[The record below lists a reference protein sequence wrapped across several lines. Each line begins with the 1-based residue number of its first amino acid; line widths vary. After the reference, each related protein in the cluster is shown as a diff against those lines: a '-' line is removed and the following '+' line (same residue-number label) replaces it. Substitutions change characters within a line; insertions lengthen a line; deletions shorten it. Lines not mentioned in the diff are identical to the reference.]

1 MGDPLSIS
9 VAIIALIDFT
19 EKVLTIANDIKNARK
34 DLQKVVDGLKSLD
47 YLIKRLDELRKEAN
61 EHDSWFRGLLELERT
76 SGTLTSDWRYVPNPK
91 HKPEGALAQLKI
103 TMAELH
109 AKLEP
114 HGLNKFHFVQRVRW
128 HWEKDS
134 YAGMLN
140 DIASSRS
147 QISDILDR
155 DHFDLSK
162 HHLKLTEAVKEEG
175 RDTNLQVGELV
186 NYKRRRDDKERRK
199 EDKERRKEEKAEKEA
214 IVRWL
219 SPLENLARQ
228 KKLFANSFPT
238 GQWLLDSLAFKH
250 WSTGRPWYL
259 RCYGE
264 AGSGKVSHMISS
276 RVDLSSV

>member
-1 MGDPLSIS
+1 MADPLSIS
-9 VAIIALIDFT
+9 VAIVALIDFT
-19 EKVLTIANDIKNARK
+19 EKILTIANDIKNARK
-34 DLQKVVDGLKSLD
+34 DLQKIVDGLKSLD
-47 YLIKRLDELRKEAN
+47 YLIKRLDERRKGAN
-61 EHDSWFRGLLELERT
+61 EHDPWFQGLLELERT

-114 HGLNKFHFVQRVRW
+114 HGLKKFHFVQRVRW
-128 HWEKDS
+128 HWDKDS

-140 DIASSRS
+140 DIARSRS
-147 QISDILDR
+147 EISDILDQ

-162 HHLKLTEAVKEEG
+162 HHLNVSEAAREEG
-175 RDTNLQVGELV
+175 RDTNLQVGELI
-186 NYKRRRDDKERRK
+186 NYERKR
-199 EDKERRKEEKAEKEA
+199 EDKERREEEKVEKEA
-214 IVRWL
+214 IEKWL

-264 AGSGKVSHMISS
+264 AGSGKVSHANFS
-276 RVDLSSV
+276 RVYSFSI

>member
-1 MGDPLSIS
+1 MADPLSIS
-9 VAIIALIDFT
+9 VAIVALIDFT
-19 EKVLTIANDIKNARK
+19 EKILTIANDIKNARK
-34 DLQKVVDGLKSLD
+34 DLQKIVDGLKSLD
-47 YLIKRLDELRKEAN
+47 YLIKRLDERRKGAN
-61 EHDSWFRGLLELERT
+61 EHDPWFQGLLELERT

-114 HGLNKFHFVQRVRW
+114 HGLKKFHFVQRVRW
-128 HWEKDS
+128 HWDKDS

-140 DIASSRS
+140 DIARSRS
-147 QISDILDR
+147 EISDILDQ

-162 HHLKLTEAVKEEG
+162 HHLNVSEAAREEG

-186 NYKRRRDDKERRK
+186 NYERKR
-199 EDKERRKEEKAEKEA
+199 EDKERREEEKVEKEA
-214 IVRWL
+214 IEKWL

-264 AGSGKVSHMISS
+264 AGSGKVSHANFS
-276 RVDLSSV
+276 RVYSFSI

>member
-1 MGDPLSIS
+1 MADPLSIS
-9 VAIIALIDFT
+9 VAIVALIDFT
-19 EKVLTIANDIKNARK
+19 EKILTIANDIKNARK
-34 DLQKVVDGLKSLD
+34 DLQKIVDGLKSLD
-47 YLIKRLDELRKEAN
+47 YLIKRLDERRKGAN
-61 EHDSWFRGLLELERT
+61 EHDPWFQGLLELERT

-114 HGLNKFHFVQRVRW
+114 HGLKKSHFVQRVRW
-128 HWEKDS
+128 HWDKDS

-140 DIASSRS
+140 DIARSRS
-147 QISDILDR
+147 EISDILDQ

-162 HHLKLTEAVKEEG
+162 HHLNVSEAAREEG

-186 NYKRRRDDKERRK
+186 NYERKR
-199 EDKERRKEEKAEKEA
+199 EDKERREEEKVEKEA
-214 IVRWL
+214 IEKWL

-264 AGSGKVSHMISS
+264 AGSGKVSHANFS
-276 RVDLSSV
+276 RVYSFSI

>member
-1 MGDPLSIS
+1 MADPLSIT
-9 VAIIALIDFT
+9 VAVIALIDFA
-19 EKVLTIANDIKNARK
+19 EKALTIAHDIKNAIK

-61 EHDSWFRGLLELERT
+61 EHDPWFQGLLELERA
-76 SGTLTSDWRYVPNPK
+76 SGTLTADWRYVPDPK

-109 AKLEP
+109 AKLES
-114 HGLNKFHFVQRVRW
+114 HGLRKFHFVQRVRW
-128 HWEKDS
+128 HWDKDS
-134 YAGMLN
+134 YAGLLN
-140 DIASSRS
+140 DIARSRS
-147 QISDILDR
+147 EISDILDR

-175 RDTNLQVGELV
+175 RDTNLQVGELL
-186 NYKRRRDDKERRK
+186 NYQRKR

-238 GQWLLDSLAFKH
+238 VQWLLNSLAFKH
-250 WSTGRPWYL
+250 WSMGRPWYL

-276 RVDLSSV
+276 RVDISSV